1 MHLILTH
8 EQADFDAVASLLAAR
23 LLAPDALAVL
33 PRRLNRNVRAYLTL
47 YGEKLPF
54 IEFGD
59 IPRRGVESVTLVD
72 TQSLVSVK
80 GIGPKTSVH
89 VVDHHPPADDLD
101 SSWTSHSEGVGATTT
116 LLVETI
122 RESSIEL
129 DLVTATMFLL
139 GIYEDTGSL
148 SYPGTTAR
156 DIRAASWLVEHGGSL
171 TIATDFLNHP
181 LSPSQRR
188 LFDQLMEAAETFEFH
203 GVSIVIACGLA
214 EGMVDEISTV
224 AHKLRDIFDPQGLI
238 ILVGQD
244 GSVQMVGRSSTAL
257 LDISRVAE
265 HFGGGGHS
273 RAAAALIRDSTIEQ
287 TCEELLS
294 LLPQVVE
301 PVKTVGEIMSRGPQ
315 LLHPGE
321 DIETAAE
328 HMQRFGHE
336 GYPVVEEDKVVGL
349 LTRRAVDRA
358 MTHGMGE
365 RPVSTIMEAGD
376 HVVHP
381 SDSIQHLQSVMIQ
394 YGWGQVPVADSESGE
409 IIGIVTRTDLL
420 KELGA
425 ALEGTSIQSLRDQLE
440 EALPSARLAILKLI
454 ARNAMVHGD
463 ALYIVGGFVR
473 DLILGAPS
481 VDFDLVVEGDA
492 IRLANGLASAFGGRV
507 SSHSRFGTAKWWLD
521 WSDARLLDALGIKTV
536 KEDDLPGSLDF
547 VTARTEF
554 YPHPT
559 ALPSVEQGSI
569 KLDLHRRDFTVNT
582 LALRLD
588 GRSYGQ
594 LLDPWG
600 GGRDIREKLIRVL
613 HSISFVD
620 DPTRMLRAVRLEQR
634 MGFQLE
640 TRTRELLHQAV
651 PLLDRVSGERIRNE
665 LKVMFGEKCTPAIMK
680 RLQELN
686 LLTAIHPAL
695 IWDGWLEARF
705 EEIATFMPDKDWK
718 LSEAPDVSFL
728 RYAMLCFRLSEDEV
742 QAVSHRLHFPTSMMV
757 KILEANRIGREFN
770 KLVGKSTPSA
780 IVAYFEG
787 FREESLAAAWLA
799 LAEQKEAQSAIA
811 SYLREWRHI
820 SSTADGVTLRNL
832 DLPPGPKYKQILW
845 TLRAAWIDGE
855 ISSAAEEEALLQQL
869 VEEARDH
876 G

>member
-1 MHLILTH
+1 
-8 EQADFDAVASLLAAR
+8 
-23 LLAPDALAVL
+23 
-33 PRRLNRNVRAYLTL
+33 L
-47 YGEKLPF
+47 YGEKLPC
-54 IEFGD
+54 IEFDD
-59 IPRRGVESVTLVD
+59 IPRGRVESVTLVD
-72 TQSLVSVK
+72 TQSLVSLK
-80 GIGPKTSVH
+80 GFGPKTTVH
-89 VVDHHPPADDLD
+89 VVDHHPPSGDLE
-101 SSWTSHSEGVGATTT
+101 SSWTSHIEGVGATTT
-116 LLVETI
+116 LLVETL
-122 RESSIEL
+122 RESNVEL
-129 DLVTATMFLL
+129 DLVTTTLFLL

-156 DIRAASWLVEHGGSL
+156 DIRAASWLVEQGGSL
-171 TIATDFLNHP
+171 IIASDFLNHP
-181 LSPSQRR
+181 LSAAQRR
-188 LFDQLMEAAETFEFH
+188 LFNQLLEAAESFEFH
-203 GVSIVIACGLA
+203 GVSVVIACGLV

-238 ILVGQD
+238 ILVGLD

-257 LDISRVAE
+257 LDISKVAE
-265 HFGGGGHS
+265 NFGGGGHS
-273 RAAAALIRDSTIEQ
+273 RAAAALIRDQ
-287 TCEELLS
+287 TVDQTRQELIS
-294 LLPQVVE
+294 LLPQIIE

-315 LLHPGE
+315 LLSPSE
-321 DIETAAE
+321 DIEIAAE

-336 GYPVVEEDKVVGL
+336 GYPVVEGDKVVGL

-358 MTHGMGE
+358 MTHGMGDKQI
-365 RPVSTIMEAGD
+365 STIMEAGD
-376 HVVHP
+376 LVVHP
-381 SDSIQHLQSVMIQ
+381 SDSIQHLQSAMIQ
-394 YGWGQVPVADSESGE
+394 HGWGQVPVADPQSGE

-420 KELGA
+420 KELGS

-440 EALPSARLAILKLI
+440 DALPAARLAILKLV
-454 ARNAMVHGD
+454 ARRAMEHSD

-521 WSDARLLDALGIKTV
+521 WTDTRLHDALGVQAVT
-536 KEDDLPGSLDF
+536 EDDLPVSLDF

-559 ALPSVEQGSI
+559 ALPSVEQSSI

-600 GGRDIREKLIRVL
+600 GGRDIRERLIRVL

-634 MGFQLE
+634 MGFQIE
-640 TRTRELLHQAV
+640 TRTRELLHQAI
-651 PLLDRVSGERIRNE
+651 PLLDRVSGERIRSE
-665 LKVMFGEKCTPAIMK
+665 MKVMFGENGLPAIMN

-695 IWDGWLEARF
+695 IWDTWLEARF
-705 EEIATFMPDKDWK
+705 EDAVAFVPDEKWK
-718 LSEAPDVSFL
+718 IVEAPDLSFL
-728 RYAMLCFRLSEDEV
+728 RFTLLCFRLSEEEV
-742 QAVSHRLHFPTSMMV
+742 RAISQRLHFPASMMD
-757 KILEANRIGREFN
+757 KILEANRIGREFPE
-770 KLVGKSTPSA
+770 LVGKSKPSS
-780 IVAYFEG
+780 IVAYLED
-787 FREESLAAAWLA
+787 FREESLTAAWVA
-799 LAEQKEAQSAIA
+799 LAERKDVQSAIDQ
-811 SYLREWRHI
+811 YLREWRHI
-820 SSTADGVTLRNL
+820 SSTTDGVTLRNL
-832 DLPPGPKYKQILW
+832 DLPPGPTYKHILW
-845 TLRAAWIDGE
+845 TLRAAWIDSE
-855 ISSAAEEEALLQQL
+855 ISSGAEEKALLQRL
-869 VEEARDH
+869 VEEARDR